1 MHLGY
6 FFTPMGCLSSLNG
19 LQPKVISSKDASNGP
34 QGQKQ
39 KISTNASINISFN
52 FIEILFR
59 PRCNVDNAIFGALF
73 VTSSIF
79 SSMPKPYSYNN
90 YDHHM
95 SVIYYWTEWH
105 TIHSICMLASVY
117 TRAGTFWSN
126 LLVYTSAFCV
136 FWQMKDWKVKIP
148 WAVLLLKW
156 LCGRRTGG
164 TELKEQRNRYIYF
177 KMFALSINSAWSP
190 LPLMT
195 GEFLI

>member
-1 MHLGY
+1 MQFLE
-6 FFTPMGCLSSLNG
+6 LL
-19 LQPKVISSKDASNGP
+19 
-34 QGQKQ
+34 
-39 KISTNASINISFN
+39 
-52 FIEILFR
+52 FI
-59 PRCNVDNAIFGALF
+59 
-73 VTSSIF
+73 TSSIF

-95 SVIYYWTEWH
+95 SVIYYWRVTYYTQH
-105 TIHSICMLASVY
+105 LYVSFSIC
-117 TRAGTFWSN
+117 AGTFWSN

-164 TELKEQRNRYIYF
+164 TELKEQRNRCIYF

>member
-1 MHLGY
+1 MA
-6 FFTPMGCLSSLNG
+6 SS
-19 LQPKVISSKDASNGP
+19 QS
-34 QGQKQ
+34 
-39 KISTNASINISFN
+39 N
-52 FIEILFR
+52 FIMLQMGHKGKTKNIQNPKSLFR
-59 PRCNVDNAIFGALF
+59 KIGLPLP
-73 VTSSIF
+73 SSIWA
-79 SSMPKPYSYNN
+79 YNN

-117 TRAGTFWSN
+117 TCAGTFEVVCWFTP
-126 LLVYTSAFCV
+126 LLFVF

-195 GEFLI
+195 GKFLI